1 MPVIDLD
8 VDTPEKV
15 SRALRRAAQ
24 AYYEA
29 EGDLQAAWTDRTAG
43 RVWRE
48 LGKVLD
54 RAADAAERTVQRW
67 G

>member
-15 SRALRRAAQ
+15 SHVLRHAAQ
-24 AYYEA
+24 AYFEA
-29 EGDLQAAWTDRTAG
+29 EGELQSAWSDPGAG

-48 LGKVLD
+48 LGKILD
-54 RAADAAERTVQRW
+54 RAADAADKAVARW
-67 G
+67 L